1 MIDEYTTYPLNELVE
16 FFKRIK
22 EHRSSYLFLQNIE
35 EIISQLPGYLEVVK
49 QPIDLNKIES
59 KMLDSKYNT
68 LEEFKED
75 INLMFNNCKR

>member
-1 MIDEYTTYPLNELVE
+1 MIDEYTTYPMNELVE

-35 EIISQLPGYLEVVK
+35 EIINQLPGYLEVVK
-49 QPIDLNKIES
+49 HPIDLNKIES
-59 KMLDSKYNT
+59 KMHDSKYNT

-75 INLMFNNCKR
+75 MYLMFNNCKR

>member
-1 MIDEYTTYPLNELVE
+1 MIEEYTTYPLNELIE

-35 EIISQLPGYLEVVK
+35 EIINQLPGYLEVVR

-59 KMLDSKYNT
+59 KMLESKYNT

-75 INLMFNNCKR
+75 IILMFNNCKM